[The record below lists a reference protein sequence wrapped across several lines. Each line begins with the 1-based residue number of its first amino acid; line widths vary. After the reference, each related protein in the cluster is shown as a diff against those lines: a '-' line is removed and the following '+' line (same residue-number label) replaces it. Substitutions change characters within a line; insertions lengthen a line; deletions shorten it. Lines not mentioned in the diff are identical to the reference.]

1 MKKEIKVAIAIAV
14 VAVTAV
20 AISSAA
26 QSFGHMYDWARLNAE
41 PHWRALLFPI
51 SVDWMMVAAT
61 VVLYVDHRLDRAPHK
76 LAYFLLGAGVFVSV
90 SANVLHDWQAI
101 FAQKWISGWGP
112 LALFGSFHLIMQF
125 IRSLAGMATVVPD
138 AAPVPAVSTIAVCVW
153 RVPSQRVVPGP
164 AKKTAAPKS
173 KPSPKTPVDSGP
185 DSGPEVDEV
194 SMRKAR
200 HLDEKYRAENGGKPI
215 TRDALKAGLAPC
227 GTTKATTLLAALK
240 KEREVA

>member
-1 MKKEIKVAIAIAV
+1 MKREIKVAIAIAV
-14 VAVTAV
+14 LAVAAV

-51 SVDWMMVAAT
+51 SVDGMMVAAT

-76 LAYFLLGAGVFVSV
+76 LAYFLLGAGVVVSV

-125 IRSLAGMATVVPD
+125 IRSLAGMVAAVPD
-138 AAPVPAVSTIAVCVW
+138 ADPVPAVATLAVWLW
-153 RVPSQRVVPGP
+153 RPPSQRIMPGP
-164 AKKTAAPKS
+164 AKPKTDAKPKP
-173 KPSPKTPVDSGP
+173 KPSRPPVK
-185 DSGPEVDEV
+185 SGPEDTGPDVDDV
-194 SMRKAR
+194 LLQRAR
-200 HLDEKYRAENGGKPI
+200 HIAKQFEEKHGKAPS
-215 TRDALKAGLAPC
+215 RDDLKTELGV
-227 GTTKATTLLAALK
+227 GTTKATAIAAALK
-240 KEREVA
+240 KEREAA

>member
-14 VAVTAV
+14 LAVTAV

-125 IRSLAGMATVVPD
+125 IRSLAGMVAVVPD
-138 AAPVPAVSTIAVCVW
+138 AAPVPAEKPEKVADTQDGKTK
-153 RVPSQRVVPGP
+153 PPP
-164 AKKTAAPKS
+164 KKTAAPK
-173 KPSPKTPVDSGP
+173 PKTPVESGAKSGP
-185 DSGPEVDEV
+185 DSSEVDAFTL
-194 SMRKAR
+194 SKAR
-200 HLDEKYRAENGGKPI
+200 HLDEAHQAEHGRPI
-215 TRDALKAGLAPC
+215 TRDALKLALTPC
-227 GTTKATTLLAALK
+227 GTAKATALLAALK